1 MISLNPVRS
10 WSILLL
16 GGKYYRNYCKTL
28 KSSDPGYYFVLS
40 TPQLNS
46 DLSQPTIQHPMRTSD
61 SNVIPRQDGER
72 KAVLLKALQAIDT
85 LQSRLHTIERDRTE
99 PIAIV
104 GLSCR
109 FPGSPDPDAFWR
121 TLSEGIDAVTELP
134 DDRWDKDAYYDRDPS
149 VSSKIRALQG
159 GFLHQVDLFDPA
171 FFGISGREAESMDP
185 QQRLLLEV
193 SWEAL
198 ENAGIAAG
206 SLRGS
211 STGVFVGITTS
222 DYARLGMENDSTDLD
237 IYSATG
243 GSLNV
248 AAGRISF
255 VLGLNGPAIAVDT
268 ACSSSLVA
276 LHLACQSLR
285 DRECDLALTGGVNML
300 LTPEPFICLAKWG
313 MMAADGRCKTFDERA
328 DGFVRGEGCGVVA
341 LKRLSDA
348 LSAGDRV
355 LALIRGTAIN
365 QDGASSGLTVP
376 NGLAQQ
382 AVVRAALKAAR
393 LEPHDVDYLEAHG
406 TGTAVGDPIELEA
419 LAAVLGKDR
428 PPDRPIRVGSVKTNI
443 GHLESASG
451 IAGLIKVVLSMGKE
465 EIPGQLH
472 FRQLNPRISLG
483 NVPIEIPV
491 RTIAWPRTERPRI
504 AGVSSFGFSGTN
516 AHVILQEAPLAK
528 ESGLAPPLPD
538 RSTHLVVLSASSEN
552 ALRELSGVYAERLT
566 KEPECSLP
574 DICHTAAIGRS
585 ALSHRLAFPA
595 PDLAVAREVLSTFA
609 QGKSTSEIL
618 AGRVHP
624 DFRVAFLFTGQGA
637 QYPGMGRALYEVEPV
652 FRDAFD
658 KCALLLGEHL
668 DRPLPEIVG
677 YDTDQPAPPGLL
689 EETGC
694 AQPALFALEY
704 ALASLW
710 RSWGI
715 EPAAIVGHSLGEYV
729 GACVAGVLSLEDA
742 LRLVATRSRLMQ
754 SLPRNGA
761 MAAVFAAEDRV
772 HAAVAPFARSVSI
785 AATNSPLN
793 TVISGTTDDVRAV
806 LERLRK
812 EGVDAKPLTVSHAFH
827 SPLVEPILD
836 EFEQFARGVEH
847 HVPVVDLVLNVTGC
861 PPDEGLPLD
870 ANYWRKQARGTVRF
884 AESIRALHARGI
896 RAFLEIGPA
905 PVLIGMGR
913 QCQEDAKTTW
923 LASLRKDGD
932 DCSQMLS
939 SLGRLFVLG
948 AQPDWGACDRPFRR
962 RRVALPTYPFQRERH
977 WLPIASAYSTR
988 KRTRAAGH
996 PLLGMHVP
1004 LAGRPGEHVWFGE
1017 LSLERFPWMDDH
1029 RVQGVAVVPAA
1040 AYLEMAIAAA
1050 VEEVSELPVVLKR
1063 IEMENVLV
1071 LKPGIEFEI
1080 QTRLEQEV
1088 AGIMV
1093 FQVHSRRKNRKEDW
1107 TLHASGTLQMGGMAT
1122 PAVKCDEFQ
1131 RDALQKRALR
1141 CLDGQEFYRLQ
1152 KEHGN
1157 QWGPCFQ
1164 SISRLWQ
1171 GQDEALS
1178 EVTVPN
1184 GIKRDLSHYLFHPA
1198 LLDTWWHALKAT
1210 IPLENSHES
1219 IGDTFVGAGIQ
1230 EVRVYRRPEGKHF
1243 YAYARSRNSEAA
1255 SSDTLIG
1262 DIELFDSAGNLIA
1275 EILGARL
1282 WFPDSSQK
1290 QALLESVEDWLYQ
1303 PQWLIKETAEKSS
1316 PEDPVTGTWII
1327 FRDQQGVGEAV
1338 CKQLRER
1345 GATCLCVDHGEQRSQ
1360 AGDGSMTIRA
1370 NHPDDYDGLLSSA
1383 ASKGAMVGKIVH
1395 LWSLDSADPETANL
1409 RAVEEAQR
1417 LGPVSILQL
1426 VQALDR
1432 ARQPAPPKLWLVSRG
1447 AQPAGEKA
1455 SPLSLLQSP
1464 LWGLGRTIAMESRD
1478 CWGGQVDLDPA
1489 DTPAAAA
1496 ALLLRQAIE
1505 QRDEDQ
1511 TAFRDGRQYV
1521 LRLARRTQ
1529 TISRPERI
1537 PVCPNATYLIT
1548 GGLGGIG
1555 LAIARWL
1562 VSRGARHLVLAG
1574 RSALLAREQWD
1585 GVASETIEG
1594 ERITAI
1600 RGLESLGANVRTLAA
1615 DMGDETSVTELI
1627 CQCLR
1632 ADQPPLRGVFHAAG
1646 VMQYEPLSSH
1656 TPERMRDVLAA
1667 KMVGGWLLHRLLAD
1681 VPLDLFVLF
1690 SSSSSLLSSP
1700 MMGSYS
1706 AANVFLDALAH
1717 HRRATGKK
1725 AVSINWGTWSE
1736 VGMAIRFQA
1745 REDFKRQTRTGTNT
1759 GVGVL
1764 PTRRALEALER
1775 VLEDDAV
1782 QAGVMPIDWEAWQRS
1797 YANVAVAPYLS
1808 LLISGDHAGVALKPS
1823 DGECRK
1829 RMLAAP
1835 PEARGEIVTD
1845 YLTKQIARILKV
1857 PLVSVDSEKPIFT
1870 MGFDSLMTIELKN
1883 QIEVDLGVSVAMG
1896 RLIQGPT
1903 LLELADWVMHLLSAA
1918 QVADATPTVHS
1929 PVREFE
1935 EGVL

>member
-1 MISLNPVRS
+1 
-10 WSILLL
+10 
-16 GGKYYRNYCKTL
+16 
-28 KSSDPGYYFVLS
+28 
-40 TPQLNS
+40 
-46 DLSQPTIQHPMRTSD
+46 MRTPD

-72 KAVLLKALQAIDT
+72 KALLLKALQAIDS
-85 LQSRLHTIERDRTE
+85 LQSKLHTIERDRTE
-99 PIAIV
+99 AIAIV

-109 FPGSPDPDAFWR
+109 FPGSPDPEAFWR

-159 GFLHQVDLFDPA
+159 GFLPQVDLFDPG

-198 ENAGIAAG
+198 ENAGIAA
-206 SLRGS
+206 SNLRGS
-211 STGVFVGITTS
+211 PTGVFVGITTS
-222 DYARLGMENDSTDLD
+222 DYARLGTENDSTDLD

-285 DRECDLALTGGVNML
+285 DRECDLALAGGVNML
-300 LTPEPFICLAKWG
+300 LAPEPFICLAKWG

-341 LKRLSDA
+341 LKRVSDA
-348 LSAGDRV
+348 LAAGDRV

-382 AVVRAALKAAR
+382 AVVRAALKAAG

-406 TGTAVGDPIELEA
+406 TGTAVGDPIEFEA

-428 PPDRPIRVGSVKTNI
+428 PPDRPLRVGSVKTNI

-472 FRQLNPRISLG
+472 FRKLNPRISLG
-483 NVPIEIPV
+483 NMPIEIPV
-491 RTIAWPRTERPRI
+491 TATAWPRTERARI
-504 AGVSSFGFSGTN
+504 AGVNSFGFSGTN
-516 AHVILQEAPLAK
+516 AHIILQESPPAK
-528 ESGLAPPLPD
+528 ESGPTPGLPD
-538 RSTHLVVLSASSEN
+538 RSTHLVVLSGSSEN
-552 ALRELSGVYAERLT
+552 ALRELSAAYAEHLT
-566 KEPECSLP
+566 KEPGSSLP
-574 DICHTAAIGRS
+574 DICHGAAIGRS

-595 PDLAVAREVLSTFA
+595 PDIAVAREVLSAFA
-609 QGKSTSEIL
+609 QGKPTSGIFS
-618 AGRVHP
+618 GRVRP
-624 DFRVAFLFTGQGA
+624 DSRVAFLFTGQGA
-637 QYPGMGRALYEVEPV
+637 QYAGMGRALYKVEPV
-652 FRDAFD
+652 FREAFD

-668 DRPLPEIVG
+668 DRPLLEIVG
-677 YDTDQPAPPGLL
+677 YDNGQPAPPGILD
-689 EETGC
+689 ETGC
-694 AQPALFALEY
+694 TQPALFAVEY

-729 GACVAGVLSLEDA
+729 GACIAGVLSLEDA
-742 LRLVATRSRLMQ
+742 LRLVALRSRLMQ

-761 MAAVFAAEDRV
+761 MAVVFAGEDRV
-772 HAAVAPFARSVSI
+772 QAAIAPYTKSVSI

-793 TVISGTTDDVRAV
+793 TVISGIADDVRAV
-806 LERLRK
+806 LEGLKK
-812 EGVDAKPLTVSHAFH
+812 EGVTAKPLTVSHAFH

-836 EFEQFARGVEH
+836 ELEQFARGVEH
-847 HVPVVDLVLNVTGC
+847 HVPVVDLILNVTGC
-861 PPDEGLPLD
+861 PPDESLPLD
-870 ANYWRKQARGTVRF
+870 GNYWRKQARGTVRF
-884 AESIRALHARGI
+884 AESIRALHERGI
-896 RAFLEIGPA
+896 RTFLEIGPG
-905 PVLIGMGR
+905 PVLIGMGQ
-913 QCQEDAKTTW
+913 QCQEDAKTNW
-923 LASLRKDGD
+923 LASLRKERD
-932 DCSQMLS
+932 DWSQMLS
-939 SLGRLFVLG
+939 SLGALFVLG
-948 AQPDWGACDRPFRR
+948 AQPNWGAYDRPYRR

-977 WLPIASAYSTR
+977 WFPVASAYSTR

-1017 LSLERFPWMDDH
+1017 LSLERFPWMEDH
-1029 RVQGVAVVPAA
+1029 RVQGVVAVPAA
-1040 AYLEMAIAAA
+1040 AYVEMAIAAA
-1050 VEEVSELPVVLKR
+1050 VEEVSELPLVLTR
-1063 IEMENVLV
+1063 IEIENVLV

-1080 QTRLEQEV
+1080 QTRLEQEA

-1093 FQVHSRRKNRKEDW
+1093 FQVHSRRKNSKGDW
-1107 TLHASGTLQMGGMAT
+1107 TLHANGALQAGGVEM
-1122 PAVKCDEFQ
+1122 PAGKYDEFQ
-1131 RDALQKRALR
+1131 RDGFQKRAIR
-1141 CLDGQEFYRLQ
+1141 CLDGQEFYRFQ
-1152 KEHGN
+1152 KERGN

-1164 SISRLWQ
+1164 GISRLWQ
-1171 GQDEALS
+1171 GQGEALS
-1178 EVTVPN
+1178 ELTVPA
-1184 GIKRDLSHYLFHPA
+1184 GLKRDLSHYLFHPA
-1198 LLDTWWHALKAT
+1198 LSNTWWQTLTAT
-1210 IPLENSHES
+1210 IPLEKSEES
-1219 IGDTFVGAGIQ
+1219 LSGAFVGAGI
-1230 EVRVYRRPEGKHF
+1230 EKVRIYRRPEGKHF
-1243 YAYARSRNSEAA
+1243 YAYAQSRISEAA
-1255 SSDTLIG
+1255 SNDTLVG
-1262 DIELFDSAGNLIA
+1262 DIKVFDAPGNLIA
-1275 EILGARL
+1275 EILGVRL
-1282 WFPDSSQK
+1282 WFPDFSQK
-1290 QALLESVEDWLYQ
+1290 QELLESVEDWLYE
-1303 PQWLIKETAEKSS
+1303 PRWLIKEIADEPSL
-1316 PEDPVTGTWII
+1316 EEPVTGTWII
-1327 FRDQQGVGEAV
+1327 FRDQQGVGDAV
-1338 CKQLRER
+1338 CGQLRER
-1345 GATCLCVDHGEQRSQ
+1345 GATCLCVDHGEHRSQ
-1360 AGDGSMTIRA
+1360 TGDGSMTIRA
-1370 NHPDDYDGLLSSA
+1370 NHADDYDELLRSA
-1383 ASKGAMVGKIVH
+1383 ISKGSTVGKIVH

-1409 RAVEEAQR
+1409 KAVEEAQT
-1417 LGPVSILQL
+1417 LGPVSILRM
-1426 VQALDR
+1426 VQALER
-1432 ARQPAPPKLWLVSRG
+1432 AQQPASPKLWLVSRG
-1447 AQPAGEKA
+1447 GQPAGEKA

-1464 LWGLGRTIAMESRD
+1464 LWGLGRTIAMESGD
-1478 CWGGQVDLDPA
+1478 SWGGQVDLDPA

-1496 ALLLRQAIE
+1496 QLLRQSIE

-1511 TAFRDGRQYV
+1511 TAFRDGRRYV
-1521 LRLARRTQ
+1521 LRLARRTE

-1537 PVCPNATYLIT
+1537 SVFPNATYLIT

-1574 RSALLAREQWD
+1574 RSALRPREEWD

-1600 RGLESLGANVRTLAA
+1600 RGLESLGAKVRTVAA
-1615 DMGDETSVTELI
+1615 DMGDETSVSELI
-1627 CQCLR
+1627 FQCLR
-1632 ADQPPLRGVFHAAG
+1632 ADQPPLRGLFHAAG
-1646 VMQYEPLSSH
+1646 VMQYEPLSNH

-1745 REDFKRQTRTGTNT
+1745 RDEFKRQGRTGINT

-1797 YANVAVAPYLS
+1797 YANVSVAPYLS
-1808 LLISGDHAGVALKPS
+1808 LLISGGHRAIALEPS
-1823 DGECRK
+1823 DDECRK

-1835 PEARGEIVTD
+1835 PEARGETVSD
-1845 YLTKQIARILKV
+1845 YLAKQIARILKV
-1857 PLVSVDSEKPIFT
+1857 PLASVESEKPIVS

-1883 QIEVDLGVSVAMG
+1883 QIEVDLEVSVAMG

-1903 LLELADWVMHLLSAA
+1903 LLELTEWVLHLLSAA
-1918 QVADATPTVHS
+1918 QAADGTPAVHS
-1929 PVREFE
+1929 LVSEFE

>member
-1 MISLNPVRS
+1 
-10 WSILLL
+10 
-16 GGKYYRNYCKTL
+16 
-28 KSSDPGYYFVLS
+28 
-40 TPQLNS
+40 
-46 DLSQPTIQHPMRTSD
+46 MRTPD

-72 KAVLLKALQAIDT
+72 KALLLKALQAIDS
-85 LQSRLHTIERDRTE
+85 LQSKLHTIERDRTE
-99 PIAIV
+99 AIAIV

-109 FPGSPDPDAFWR
+109 FPGSPDPEAFWR

-159 GFLHQVDLFDPA
+159 GFLPQVDLFDPG

-198 ENAGIAAG
+198 ENAGIAA
-206 SLRGS
+206 SNLRGS
-211 STGVFVGITTS
+211 PTGVFVGITTS
-222 DYARLGMENDSTDLD
+222 DYARLGTENDSTDLD

-285 DRECDLALTGGVNML
+285 DRECDLALAGGVNML
-300 LTPEPFICLAKWG
+300 LAPEPFICLAKWG

-341 LKRLSDA
+341 LKRVSDA
-348 LSAGDRV
+348 LAAGDRV

-382 AVVRAALKAAR
+382 AVVRAALKAAG

-406 TGTAVGDPIELEA
+406 TGTAVGDPIEFEA

-428 PPDRPIRVGSVKTNI
+428 PPDRPLRVGSVKTNI

-472 FRQLNPRISLG
+472 FRKLNPRISLG
-483 NVPIEIPV
+483 NMPIEIPV
-491 RTIAWPRTERPRI
+491 TATAWPRTERARI
-504 AGVSSFGFSGTN
+504 AGVNSFGFSGTN
-516 AHVILQEAPLAK
+516 AHIILQEAPPAK
-528 ESGLAPPLPD
+528 ESGPTPGLPD
-538 RSTHLVVLSASSEN
+538 RSTHLVVLSGSSEN
-552 ALRELSGVYAERLT
+552 ALRELSAAYAEHLT
-566 KEPECSLP
+566 KEPGSSLP
-574 DICHTAAIGRS
+574 DICHGAAIGRS

-595 PDLAVAREVLSTFA
+595 PDIAVAREVLSAFA
-609 QGKSTSEIL
+609 QGKPTSGIFS
-618 AGRVHP
+618 GRVRP
-624 DFRVAFLFTGQGA
+624 DSRVAFLFTGQGA
-637 QYPGMGRALYEVEPV
+637 QYAGMGRALYKVEPV
-652 FRDAFD
+652 FREAFD

-668 DRPLPEIVG
+668 DRPLLEIVG
-677 YDTDQPAPPGLL
+677 YDNGQPAPPGILD
-689 EETGC
+689 ETGC
-694 AQPALFALEY
+694 TQPALFAVEY

-729 GACVAGVLSLEDA
+729 GACIAGVLSLEDA
-742 LRLVATRSRLMQ
+742 LRLVALRSRLMQ

-761 MAAVFAAEDRV
+761 MAVVFAGEDRV
-772 HAAVAPFARSVSI
+772 QAAIAPYTKSVSI

-793 TVISGTTDDVRAV
+793 TVISGIADDVRAV
-806 LERLRK
+806 LEGLKK
-812 EGVDAKPLTVSHAFH
+812 EGVTAKPLTVSHAFH

-836 EFEQFARGVEH
+836 ELEQFARGVEH
-847 HVPVVDLVLNVTGC
+847 HVPVVDLILNVTGC
-861 PPDEGLPLD
+861 PPDESLPLD
-870 ANYWRKQARGTVRF
+870 GNYWRKQARGTVRF
-884 AESIRALHARGI
+884 AESIRALHERGI
-896 RAFLEIGPA
+896 RTFLEIGPG
-905 PVLIGMGR
+905 PVLIGMGQ
-913 QCQEDAKTTW
+913 QCQEDAKTNW
-923 LASLRKDGD
+923 LASLRKERD
-932 DCSQMLS
+932 DWSQMLS
-939 SLGRLFVLG
+939 SLGALFVLG
-948 AQPDWGACDRPFRR
+948 AQPNWGAYDRPYRR

-977 WLPIASAYSTR
+977 WFPVASAYSTR

-1029 RVQGVAVVPAA
+1029 RVQGVVAVPAA
-1040 AYLEMAIAAA
+1040 AYVEMAIAAA
-1050 VEEVSELPVVLKR
+1050 VEEVSELPLVLTR
-1063 IEMENVLV
+1063 IEIENVLV

-1080 QTRLEQEV
+1080 QTRLEQEA

-1093 FQVHSRRKNRKEDW
+1093 FQVHSRRKNSKGDW
-1107 TLHASGTLQMGGMAT
+1107 TLHANGALQAGGVEM
-1122 PAVKCDEFQ
+1122 PAGKYDEFQ
-1131 RDALQKRALR
+1131 RDGFQKRAIR
-1141 CLDGQEFYRLQ
+1141 CLDGQEFYRFQ
-1152 KEHGN
+1152 KERGN

-1164 SISRLWQ
+1164 GISRLWQ
-1171 GQDEALS
+1171 GQGEALS
-1178 EVTVPN
+1178 ELTVPA
-1184 GIKRDLSHYLFHPA
+1184 GLKRDLSHYLFHPA
-1198 LLDTWWHALKAT
+1198 LSNTWWQTLTAT
-1210 IPLENSHES
+1210 IPLEKSEES
-1219 IGDTFVGAGIQ
+1219 LSGAFVGAGI
-1230 EVRVYRRPEGKHF
+1230 EKVRIYRRPEGKHF
-1243 YAYARSRNSEAA
+1243 YAYAQSRISEAA
-1255 SSDTLIG
+1255 SNDTLVG
-1262 DIELFDSAGNLIA
+1262 DIKVFDAPGNLIA
-1275 EILGARL
+1275 EILGVRL
-1282 WFPDSSQK
+1282 WFPDFSQK
-1290 QALLESVEDWLYQ
+1290 QELLESVEDWLYE
-1303 PQWLIKETAEKSS
+1303 PRWLIKEIADEPSL
-1316 PEDPVTGTWII
+1316 EEPVTGTWII
-1327 FRDQQGVGEAV
+1327 FRDQQGVGDAV
-1338 CKQLRER
+1338 CGQLRER
-1345 GATCLCVDHGEQRSQ
+1345 GATCLCVDHGEHRSQ
-1360 AGDGSMTIRA
+1360 TGDGSMTIRA
-1370 NHPDDYDGLLSSA
+1370 NHADDYDELLRSA
-1383 ASKGAMVGKIVH
+1383 ISKGSTVGKIVH

-1409 RAVEEAQR
+1409 KAVEEAQT
-1417 LGPVSILQL
+1417 LGPVSILRM
-1426 VQALDR
+1426 VQALER
-1432 ARQPAPPKLWLVSRG
+1432 AQQPASPKLWLVSRG
-1447 AQPAGEKA
+1447 GQPAGEKA

-1464 LWGLGRTIAMESRD
+1464 LWGLGRTIAMESGD
-1478 CWGGQVDLDPA
+1478 SWGGQVDLDPA

-1496 ALLLRQAIE
+1496 QLLRQSIE

-1511 TAFRDGRQYV
+1511 TAFRDGRRYV
-1521 LRLARRTQ
+1521 LRLARRTE

-1537 PVCPNATYLIT
+1537 SVFPNATYLIT

-1574 RSALLAREQWD
+1574 RSALRPREEWD

-1600 RGLESLGANVRTLAA
+1600 RDLESLGAKVRTVAA
-1615 DMGDETSVTELI
+1615 DMGDETSVSELI
-1627 CQCLR
+1627 FQCLR
-1632 ADQPPLRGVFHAAG
+1632 ADQPPLRGLFHAAG
-1646 VMQYEPLSSH
+1646 VMQYEPLSNH

-1745 REDFKRQTRTGTNT
+1745 RDEFKRQGRTGINT

-1797 YANVAVAPYLS
+1797 YANVSVAPYLS
-1808 LLISGDHAGVALKPS
+1808 LLISGGHRAIALEPS
-1823 DGECRK
+1823 DDECRK

-1835 PEARGEIVTD
+1835 PEARGETVSD
-1845 YLTKQIARILKV
+1845 YLAKQIARILKV
-1857 PLVSVDSEKPIFT
+1857 PLASVESEKPIVS

-1883 QIEVDLGVSVAMG
+1883 QIEVDLEVSVAMG

-1903 LLELADWVMHLLSAA
+1903 LLELTEWVLHLLSAA
-1918 QVADATPTVHS
+1918 QAADGTPAVHS
-1929 PVREFE
+1929 LVSEFE